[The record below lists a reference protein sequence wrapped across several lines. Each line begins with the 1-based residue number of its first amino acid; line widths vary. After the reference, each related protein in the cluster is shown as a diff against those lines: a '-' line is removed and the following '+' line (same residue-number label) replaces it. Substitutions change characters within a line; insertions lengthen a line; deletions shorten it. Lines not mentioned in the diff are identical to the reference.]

1 MAWQRKVLH
10 VDLSAGEARVEPLN
24 MDWAF
29 AYLGERGL
37 GTKYLYENMDP
48 KADPMGPENVLI
60 FATGPLTGTMAS
72 TSGRYAVITKGP
84 LTGAIACSNSGGKFG
99 AELKYAGYDLMLIH
113 GRAPKP
119 VYLHIVDDRVEFVP
133 ADEIWGT
140 TVWQTEESIK
150 ARHQN
155 PLLKVASIG
164 VAGERGVRY
173 ACIVN
178 DLHRAA
184 GRSGVG
190 AVMGSKNLKAIAVHG
205 TVGVRVKDPKRFME
219 VVKETKKTLWESS
232 GRKELGEL
240 GTNAMIDTMQEFGGL
255 PTRNFR
261 EVQFAGVDKINP
273 RAMLATGA
281 DGHRNLITNKAC
293 FGCTIACGRIAH
305 INQTH
310 FTIVNRP
317 KYRHASGGL
326 EYETA
331 FAFGPAIGVD
341 DIDAL
346 TFASFLM
353 NEHGMD
359 PISFGVTLAAA
370 MELFEMG
377 VISEKDTDG
386 MALDFG
392 NPEALTVMAEKTGK
406 YEGFGRI
413 LGLGSRLMCEKYG
426 HPELSMAVK
435 GQEFAG
441 YDSRALQGMGLGYA
455 TSNRGACHLKHEV
468 FAEDMDDQTGNGKA
482 QPVKDSQ
489 DRVAMIDSSG
499 LCLFTTEAW
508 GVEEFSQQIDAACE
522 GDWPV
527 ARLLEI
533 GERIW
538 NLERRFNL
546 AAGLTAADDTLP
558 KRMLEDPAP
567 GGTAKGKVNELG
579 KMLPEYYAA
588 RGWTPDGVP
597 TEETLARL
605 GL

>member
-1 MAWQRKVLH
+1 
-10 VDLSAGEARVEPLN
+10 
-24 MDWAF
+24 MD
-29 AYLGERGL
+29 
-37 GTKYLYENMDP
+37 T
-48 KADPMGPENVLI
+48 
-60 FATGPLTGTMAS
+60 
-72 TSGRYAVITKGP
+72 
-84 LTGAIACSNSGGKFG
+84 
-99 AELKYAGYDLMLIH
+99 
-113 GRAPKP
+113 
-119 VYLHIVDDRVEFVP
+119 
-133 ADEIWGT
+133 
-140 TVWQTEESIK
+140 
-150 ARHQN
+150 
-155 PLLKVASIG
+155 
-164 VAGERGVRY
+164 
-173 ACIVN
+173 
-178 DLHRAA
+178 
-184 GRSGVG
+184 
-190 AVMGSKNLKAIAVHG
+190 
-205 TVGVRVKDPKRFME
+205 
-219 VVKETKKTLWESS
+219 
-232 GRKELGEL
+232 
-240 GTNAMIDTMQEFGGL
+240 
-255 PTRNFR
+255 
-261 EVQFAGVDKINP
+261 
-273 RAMLATGA
+273 
-281 DGHRNLITNKAC
+281 
-293 FGCTIACGRIAH
+293 
-305 INQTH
+305 
-310 FTIVNRP
+310 
-317 KYRHASGGL
+317 
-326 EYETA
+326 
-331 FAFGPAIGVD
+331 
-341 DIDAL
+341 
-346 TFASFLM
+346 
-353 NEHGMD
+353 
-359 PISFGVTLAAA
+359 ISFGVTLAAA

-377 VISEKDTDG
+377 VISEIDTDG
-386 MALDFG
+386 VALTFG

-455 TSNRGACHLKHEV
+455 TGNRGACHLKHDS
-468 FAEDMDDQTGNGKA
+468 FAEDMDDQTGSGKA

-499 LCLFTTEAW
+499 LCLFTTEGW
-508 GVEEFSQQIDAACE
+508 GVDEFSQQIDAACE